1 MVGLWLVTY
10 FLLAAITM
18 GLSFSVPALVRTVKN
33 VDQVKWYCESIRDDV
48 RSLRHSKWQ
57 YLVETIDDASLVSTL
72 DSHGAKGWDL
82 VAARRVVDP
91 GERPKYEV
99 IMKARRWD

>member
-18 GLSFSVPALVRTVKN
+18 GLSFSVPALVRTVEN
-33 VDQVKWYCESIRDDV
+33 VEQVKWDCESLRDDV
-48 RSLRHSKWQ
+48 RSLRQPKWD
-57 YLVETIDDASLVSTL
+57 YRVEVIDDSSL
-72 DSHGAKGWDL
+72 DSMLDRHGADGWEL

-99 IMKARRWD
+99 IMKMHRSY